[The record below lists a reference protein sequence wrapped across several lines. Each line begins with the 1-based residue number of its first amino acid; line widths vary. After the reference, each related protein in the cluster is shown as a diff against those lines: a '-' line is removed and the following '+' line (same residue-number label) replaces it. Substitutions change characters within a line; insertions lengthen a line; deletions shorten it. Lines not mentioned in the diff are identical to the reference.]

1 VQVSTLGEFLAQTRN
16 RKLAVAAVAMAVA
29 AVIIIGLNII
39 QGQRVN
45 AENGGAPARTPSQLP
60 SATPSPT
67 PTAGPLSVWFSGDS
81 LTVGVHATT
90 EAEAFRS
97 LVVTELGDRVGET
110 TVTARSGATLQ
121 SVAEE
126 YEVPAGMDVAVVALG
141 TNDIG
146 TDPALFGQQYAAYLA
161 RVVEASPDAQLICL
175 GAWRPSSLPGTSA
188 RDTAVSQACTDQGG
202 TYIPLTGLF
211 ADASLRGPD
220 GAPTWMGGADTFHP
234 NSAGHR
240 MIADRILAS
249 LT

>member
-1 VQVSTLGEFLAQTRN
+1 MAQKRN
-16 RKLAVAAVAMAVA
+16 RKFGFAVVAMAVA
-29 AVIIIGLNII
+29 AVLFIGSNIL

-45 AENGGAPARTPSQLP
+45 AENGGAPARTPSPLP
-60 SATPSPT
+60 SASTSPT

-121 SVAEE
+121 RVADE
-126 YEVPAGMDVAVVALG
+126 YEVPVGMDIAVVALG
-141 TNDIG
+141 TNDFG
-146 TDPALFGQQYAAYLA
+146 TDPALFADQYTAYLD
-161 RVVEASPDAQLICL
+161 RVVEASPKAQLICL
-175 GAWRPSSLPGTSA
+175 GAWRPSSIPGTSA
-188 RDTAVSQACTDQGG
+188 RDAAIWQACTAQGG

-220 GAPTWMGGADTFHP
+220 GAPTWVGAADTFHP

-240 MIADRILAS
+240 VIADRILAS